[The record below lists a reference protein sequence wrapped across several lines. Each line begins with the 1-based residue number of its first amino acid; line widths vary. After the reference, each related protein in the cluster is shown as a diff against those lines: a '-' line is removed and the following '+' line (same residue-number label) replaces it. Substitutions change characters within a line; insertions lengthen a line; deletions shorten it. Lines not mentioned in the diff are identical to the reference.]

1 MKGSFMLTFKKIVF
15 ITMLLGVCSLYA
27 QTTEYLIIDAPIG
40 AQSSSKVLWVKWAG
54 LSRLGFPAPDS
65 GTIYYDRAPGGG
77 DLKNYRYSVKN
88 AALDSVSKKPL
99 DNILDSSGTVRK
111 RGTAFKAAD
120 QPEMGFGVFYC
131 VVAFPC
137 TTTTFTSPTNPT
149 PVKKADTLIS
159 NEFVLMIESPNA
171 VDWIGPKDSITEL
184 TPTFQ
189 WNANAGVP
197 YYHVVLSD
205 DAISID
211 SSEDGKVNLSGL
223 SIIWQAITPNT
234 QIVYG
239 APDPSRTITADPPP
253 LSPGKKYTWLVL
265 NNYGN
270 HAAFSSTKV
279 KLPPG
284 SFVIK
289 GKSMKKPVPVYPV
302 NVQLTSTE
310 NSKFSFKWTNLDSAA
325 NTYKVYAYIG
335 SEFEGINA
343 QLVVWQ
349 TEVSASTSRDT
360 MSVEIEA
367 ASTLTSNRYV
377 WNVIAVDNKG
387 AGSTGDTAGFKYSAP
402 EGTLKIHTRELI
414 RVPKD
419 NTIVQVENKVGLV
432 QIKVEVLNGSL
443 EAPLLFYTDMNGNLE
458 RKRPTGAYRITAIA
472 SEFESQTKT
481 ITIKDGETLEETF
494 YLERPEATI
503 YGKVVDESGKGINL
517 VSVYGVSDLND
528 TIVTKSDAAGNFI
541 LKCYGSDWRI
551 WTEMIG
557 YKTVLPQKLTVVSA
571 QNLSF
576 GTITMQKNPFTLS
589 GVVKN
594 TYGESLLGVRIRL
607 YQSGVQIDEIPST
620 PQNGTFSF
628 SIPSGTYTLTA
639 DKTGFTSYSTVLD
652 LVGSKEISMSMQP
665 GATVVNG
672 YVYGKTWV
680 NSANQ
685 YVLAPITNAAVV
697 FVKLGGGDTIKV
709 TSDPT
714 YGDFKTSL
722 QGGQTFLVYSSATG
736 YAVKAAPC
744 TLVTQLKTTQ
754 IFNDTLNSFATVNG
768 YIRQANGSSL
778 GNCVVN
784 ILKISDGSVV
794 VSGKSASDGSFEI
807 RGIVDG
813 QYTLSAGKDGYV
825 LDSIAGSDSLRVISG
840 KPDKSTIYFHM
851 KSGDKKIKW
860 SASYDGSIKIKS
872 PLIKTLSVKDS
883 LTSAG
888 AGTYVINYDAK
899 GDTVIDCSYHR
910 FTVVDS
916 ESVHTDIINLPLK
929 FRKIDSLSLVN
940 GFAQFSLIHS
950 DSLDSVKIFYKDISA
965 ASFVESKNSTKGAA
979 VYTFSI
985 LPHKD
990 GSTIAYY
997 FMGYKGSDI
1006 YGSDQECYYSYVKP
1020 DTSRFSKIE
1029 VTPSSQ
1035 DTLTYPVSYEIPFNI
1050 KGYASSSFKEISA
1063 IDGSGVSWSLTNA
1076 QGSTLMKTGGV
1087 AVSIK
1092 TGTTKTITPVIL
1104 TVTIDTTKIK
1114 LVPGVANVQ
1123 TIPFFVSG
1131 TALKTV
1137 KIKRIDAQNPNPI
1150 TTSIVDKAEF
1160 VATGLDEKGSTLK
1173 ISPAWSIY
1181 PKNAGTISATGVF
1194 KPSNKFVGIVHIYG
1208 VTNNVKGEYVSD
1220 NSNEAGL
1227 MVRYVIVNKNIPD
1240 TASNGN
1246 GCSII
1251 FPANIVS
1258 NTDVGII
1265 EVNQDTLRN
1274 KIETR
1279 TGKFKIV
1286 TSSAFEIKQ
1295 LENIALNTTLDS
1307 IQLLLNL
1314 PSGNNSKASDKVYLG
1329 YWNIDSL
1336 KWEILFNSFMKDSV
1350 VGAKLA
1356 HFSKY
1361 TILSEVANSGYLNI
1375 SPNAFSPYVNFG
1387 QINPMKPYNG
1397 TCISFQIQTQ
1407 NQINGKLAIYN
1418 EVGDLVWSMNI
1429 DNMSTNPYQVW
1440 WDGRVSLNSIT
1451 ASRLP
1456 ITYGANGET
1465 VLVPKGD
1472 KMCRNGR
1479 YFVLLT
1485 GTEEIDKKVYRF
1497 MKPVVLMK

>member
-1 MKGSFMLTFKKIVF
+1 MFTFKKIAF
-15 ITMLLGVCSLYA
+15 IIMLLSVCTLYA

-40 AQSSSKVLWVKWAG
+40 AQSSSKILWVKWAG
-54 LSRLGFPAPDS
+54 LSRLGYPAPDS
-65 GTIYYDRAPGGG
+65 GKIYYDRAPGGG
-77 DLKNYRYSVKN
+77 DLKNYRYTVKK

-99 DNILDSSGTVRK
+99 DNIIDSSGTVRK
-111 RGTAFKAAD
+111 RGIAFKAED

-137 TTTTFTSPTNPT
+137 TTTTLISPTNPI

-159 NEFVLMIESPNA
+159 NEFILMIESTNA

-189 WNANAGVP
+189 WYANAGVP

-211 SSEDGKVNLSGL
+211 STADGKINLSGL

-239 APDPSRTITADPPP
+239 APDPSHTITADPPP
-253 LSPGKKYTWLVL
+253 LSPGKKYTWMVL

-270 HAAFSSTKV
+270 HAAFSSTRV

-310 NSKFSFKWTNLDSAA
+310 NKKFSFKWTNLDSLA

-349 TEVSASTSRDT
+349 TEVSASTAKDT

-387 AGSTGDTAGFKYSAP
+387 AGSTGDTAGFKYFAP

-419 NTIVQVENKVGLV
+419 NTIVKVENKVGLV
-432 QIKVEVLNGSL
+432 QIKVEVLDGSL
-443 EAPLLFYTDMNGNLE
+443 EAPLLFYTDMNGNLD

-472 SEFESQTKT
+472 NEFESQSRT

-494 YLERPEATI
+494 YLERPESTI
-503 YGKVVDESGKGINL
+503 YGKIVDEAGKGINL

-528 TIVTKSDAAGNFI
+528 TIVTKTDAAGSFI
-541 LKCYGSDWRI
+541 LKCYGSDWRV
-551 WTEMIG
+551 WSEMIG
-557 YKTVLPQKLTVVSA
+557 YKTALPQKVTVVSA
-571 QNLSF
+571 QNLPF
-576 GTITMQKNPFTLS
+576 GTITMKKNPFTIS
-589 GVVKN
+589 GIVKN
-594 TYGESLLGVRIRL
+594 TNGEPLLGVRIRL
-607 YQSGVQIDEIPST
+607 YQNGIQIDEIPST
-620 PQNGTFSF
+620 PQNGIFSF

-639 DKTGFTSYSTVLD
+639 DKTGFTSYSKVID

-685 YVLAPITNAAVV
+685 YVLAPITNASV
-697 FVKLGGGDTIKV
+697 FIVKMGGRDTIKV

-736 YAVKAAPC
+736 YGVKAAPC

-754 IFNDTLNSFATVNG
+754 TFNDTLNAFATVNG
-768 YIRQANGSSL
+768 YVRLANGSSL

-784 ILKISDGSVV
+784 ILRISDGSVV
-794 VSGKSASDGSFEI
+794 ASGKSASDGFFEI

-813 QYTLSAGKDGYV
+813 HYTLIAGKDGYV
-825 LDSIAGSDSLRVISG
+825 LDSIAGSDSLRVING
-840 KPDKSTIYFHM
+840 KTDKSTIRFYM
-851 KSGDKKIKW
+851 KPGDKKIKW
-860 SASYDGSIKIKS
+860 SALYDGSIKIKS
-872 PLIKTLSVKDS
+872 PLIKTLTVNDS
-883 LTSAG
+883 LTNAG

-899 GDTVIDCSYHR
+899 GDTIIDCSYHR
-910 FTVVDS
+910 FTVTDS
-916 ESVHTDIINLPLK
+916 VSVYTDTIKLPLK
-929 FRKIDSLSLVN
+929 FRKNDSLSLVN
-940 GFAQFSLIHS
+940 GYVQFSLICS

-965 ASFVESKNSTKGAA
+965 QSFVESNKSIKGANA
-979 VYTFSI
+979 YTFSI
-985 LPHKD
+985 LPQKD

-997 FMGYKGSDI
+997 FRGYKRSDI
-1006 YGSDQECYYSYVKP
+1006 YGSDQECYYSFVKP
-1020 DTSRFSKIE
+1020 DTSRLSKIE

-1035 DTLTYPVSYEIPFNI
+1035 DTLTYPVSYEIPFSI
-1050 KGYASSSFKEISA
+1050 KGYVSSSFKEISS
-1063 IDGSGVSWSLTNA
+1063 IDSTGVNWTLTNA
-1076 QGSTLMKTGGV
+1076 QGSALMKTNGLS
-1087 AVSIK
+1087 VSIK
-1092 TGTTKTITPVIL
+1092 TGTTKTLTPAIL

-1114 LVPGVANVQ
+1114 LVNGIANVQ
-1123 TIPFFVSG
+1123 SIPFNVSG

-1137 KIKRIDAQNPNPI
+1137 KVKRIDAQNPNPI

-1160 VATGLDEKGSTLK
+1160 SAVGFDDKGNNLK

-1181 PKNAGTISATGVF
+1181 PKIAGTISTAGVF
-1194 KPSNKFVGIVHIYG
+1194 KPSNKFVGIVRIYA
-1208 VTNNVKGEYVSD
+1208 VANNVQGEYVSD
-1220 NSNEAGL
+1220 NSKVAGL
-1227 MVRYVIVNKNIPD
+1227 MVRYVIVNKNVPD
-1240 TASNGN
+1240 TARNGN

-1274 KIETR
+1274 RIETR

-1286 TSSAFEIKQ
+1286 TSNAFEIRQ
-1295 LENIALNTTLDS
+1295 LENIALNTSRDS

-1314 PSGNNSKASDKVYLG
+1314 PSGNNTKASNKMYLG
-1329 YWNIDSL
+1329 CWNMDSL
-1336 KWEILFNSFMKDSV
+1336 NWEILYNSFMKDSA

-1356 HFSKY
+1356 HFSRY

-1375 SPNAFSPYVNFG
+1375 SPNAFSPYVNLG
-1387 QINPMKPYNG
+1387 QVNPMRPYNG

-1407 NQINGKLAIYN
+1407 KQINGKLAIYN

-1429 DNMSTNPYQVW
+1429 DNMNTNPYQVW
-1440 WDGRVSLNSIT
+1440 WDGRASQNSLT
-1451 ASRLP
+1451 ASRFP
-1456 ITYGANGET
+1456 ITYGTNGET
-1465 VLVPKGD
+1465 ILVPKGD